1 MEDDGTLEY
10 LLVVVGITIYVS
22 FVIQSIF
29 FRIWLRYIKG
39 YSYAK
44 KNNFNQYSLP
54 EKFRLVSF
62 IIRCSGFGIFFGGCL
77 GGMIWGVT
85 YFLVGIIG
93 MLLQINIETALSA
106 EAFIVDYHF
115 LIWLPTIVIFTV
127 YTTIGY
133 LFEKQAYYRNNKED
147 FDSGKSKPDLD

>member
-1 MEDDGTLEY
+1 
-10 LLVVVGITIYVS
+10 
-22 FVIQSIF
+22 
-29 FRIWLRYIKG
+29 
-39 YSYAK
+39 
-44 KNNFNQYSLP
+44 
-54 EKFRLVSF
+54 
-62 IIRCSGFGIFFGGCL
+62 
-77 GGMIWGVT
+77 MIWGVT